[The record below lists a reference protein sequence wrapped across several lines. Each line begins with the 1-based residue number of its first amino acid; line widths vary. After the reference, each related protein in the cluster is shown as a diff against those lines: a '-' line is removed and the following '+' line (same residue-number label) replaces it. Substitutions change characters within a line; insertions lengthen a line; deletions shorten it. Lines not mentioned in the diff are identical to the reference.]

1 MTIEKYSC
9 YEYEVRCHDVPGWGE
24 NENKWVKGWYYVIFD
39 TYYKP
44 CDATIIRESDEYFDA
59 EQEARFAVIGHI
71 DLLENGE
78 G

>member
-1 MTIEKYSC
+1 MSREKYSC
-9 YEYEVRCHDVPGWGE
+9 YEYIIEYDIDF
-24 NENKWVKGWYYVIFD
+24 GWYY
-39 TYYKP
+39 
-44 CDATIIRESDEYFDA
+44 IIYGVGCPPYDNGEIESEDFFDA